1 MIIRKKLSQA
11 TSNQTPVET
20 QVEIH
25 AEMRTGA
32 MPAVPLRTVA
42 AQALVI
48 GAVVASM
55 TGCGMISSVMGND
68 KVDYKGAK
76 KAAPLDVP
84 PDLTQLQKDNR
95 YTLPESTNGVAT
107 ASGYNAQ
114 RNAAP
119 GAAAASAA
127 EASGPQIGEAPA
139 GSGIRVERSGN
150 QRWLVVK
157 QTPEAL
163 WPQLKTFWEDAG
175 MPIVTDVPAAGIMET
190 DWVETHP
197 DIADGIVRG
206 TLTKIFNSISSTG
219 LRDKY
224 RTRVERLP
232 DGSSEIYISQRGAE
246 EVLQGSQ
253 KDTTAWTMRPND
265 PGLEAQQLAR
275 LMTALGSKMEPT
287 QAKLAVDQAAV
298 QPLHAKLVGEG
309 AERSVEVDEG
319 FDRAWRRVG
328 LALDRVGFTVED
340 RDRTQGVYFV
350 RYVSQD
356 AAKTEGFFKKL
367 FSWGS
372 DSEKDKEA
380 QRYRIVV
387 KAAATGSTSNVTVLT
402 NEGKVDSSP
411 TSGKILD
418 LLNEQLK

>member
-1 MIIRKKLSQA
+1 MIIRKKLSPAASIVMQ
-11 TSNQTPVET
+11 
-20 QVEIH
+20 
-25 AEMRTGA
+25 AEMQAETRTVTA
-32 MPAVPLRTVA
+32 RTLPLRAVA
-42 AQALVI
+42 ARGLVI

-95 YTLPESTNGVAT
+95 YTLPESTNGIAT

-119 GAAAASAA
+119 GAADASV
-127 EASGPQIGEAPA
+127 QKIGDAPA

-150 QRWLVVK
+150 QRWLVVN

-163 WPQLKTFWEDAG
+163 WPQLKSFWEDSG
-175 MPIVTDVPAAGIMET
+175 MPVVSDVPAAGIMET
-190 DWVETHP
+190 DWVETRP
-197 DIADGIVRG
+197 DISDGVVRS
-206 TLTKIFNSISSTG
+206 TLTRIFNSISSTG

-232 DGSSEIYISQRGAE
+232 DGSSEIYISHRGAE
-246 EVLQGSQ
+246 EVLQGAQ
-253 KDTTAWTMRPND
+253 KDTTAWTMRPSD

-275 LMTALGSKMEPT
+275 LMTALGSKMEPS

-309 AERSVEVDEG
+309 ASRSVEVDEG

-356 AAKTEGFFKKL
+356 ATKTEGFFKKL

-387 KAAATGSTSNVTVLT
+387 KAAATGGTSNVTVLT
-402 NEGKVDSSP
+402 NEGKADPTP